1 MEESRKMIAI
11 LDFGSQYT
19 KLIAR
24 RIRELGVYSEILPWD
39 ISLQDLLGKKPE
51 GIILSGGPASVLAPD
66 APTPDKEILEVG
78 IPILGICYGMQI
90 ISKML
95 GGVVQSGEEREY
107 GRTGIKLL
115 KSSPLFKE
123 IPERSFVWMSH
134 GDSVTTPPPGFT
146 ITAEGEKTK
155 VAAMENPEKKIY
167 CLQFH
172 PEVIHTEYGMKILDN
187 FLVEI
192 CKASKSWNMESFLE
206 RAKLEIREKVGK
218 ERVLSALSGGVDST
232 VAATLVKEVIG
243 DNLIAVFVN
252 NGLLRDREAEEVKKF
267 FEERGFN
274 LIYVDASKNFL
285 EKLKGVT
292 DPEEKR
298 RRIGH
303 EFIRIFEEIASKQGN
318 IKFLL
323 QGTLYPD
330 VIESGSG
337 GKGAAKIKSHHNV
350 GGLPEKL
357 NFKLLEPLKE
367 LFKDE
372 VRKLGKLL
380 NIPEVVL
387 KRHPFPGPGLAV
399 RILGEVTEEK
409 LEILRKADK
418 IVQEEFKKS
427 NWYDKV
433 WQAFA
438 VLLPIRSVGV
448 MGDERSYGYTIVLRA
463 VSSEDG
469 MTADWVR
476 LPYEILERISNRIT
490 REVKEVNRVVYDITS
505 KPPATIEWE

>member
-1 MEESRKMIAI
+1 MIAI

-24 RIRELGVYSEILPWD
+24 RIRELGVYSEIFPWD
-39 ISLQDLLGKKPE
+39 TPIPKLLERKPS
-51 GIILSGGPASVLAPD
+51 GIIFSGGPASVLQKDAPAPD
-66 APTPDKEILEVG
+66 PKILETG
-78 IPILGICYGMQI
+78 IPILAICYGMQI
-90 ISKML
+90 ITKLL
-95 GGVVQSGEEREY
+95 GGTVSSGKEREY
-107 GRTGIKLL
+107 GRTEMKILME
-115 KSSPLFKE
+115 SPLFKNL
-123 IPERSFVWMSH
+123 PQVSLVWMSH
-134 GDSVTTPPPGFT
+134 GDSVTTPPPGFL

-155 VAAMENPEKKIY
+155 IAAMEDPQRKIY

-172 PEVIHTEYGMKILDN
+172 PEVVHTDYGMKILDN
-187 FLVEI
+187 FLTEI
-192 CKASKSWNMESFLE
+192 CKVTKTWNMENFL
-206 RAKLEIREKVGK
+206 KKIREEIDKKVGS
-218 ERVLSALSGGVDST
+218 ERVLCALSGGVDST

-243 DNLIAVFVN
+243 DRLVAVFVN
-252 NGLLRDREAEEVKKF
+252 NGLLREGEAEEVKSF
-267 FEERGFN
+267 FEERNFN
-274 LIYVDASKNFL
+274 LIYVDASESFL
-285 EKLKGVT
+285 NRLKGIT

-298 RRIGH
+298 KIIGH
-303 EFIRIFEEIASKQGN
+303 EFIRVFEEVASKQGK

-350 GGLPEKL
+350 GGLPTKL
-357 NFKLLEPLKE
+357 NFELLEPLKE

-380 NIPEVVL
+380 GIPEQVI

-399 RILGEVTEEK
+399 RIIGEITREK
-409 LEILRKADK
+409 LNILRKADK
-418 IVQEEFKKS
+418 IVQEEFRKS
-427 NWYDKV
+427 GWYDKV

-438 VLLPIRSVGV
+438 VLLPTKSVGV

-463 VSSEDG
+463 VHSEDG
-469 MTADWVR
+469 MTADWAK
-476 LPYEILERISNRIT
+476 LPYELLEKISNRIT
-490 REVKEVNRVVYDITS
+490 REVDEINRVVYDITS

>member
-1 MEESRKMIAI
+1 MIAI

-39 ISLQDLLGKKPE
+39 TPLEEILKKRPS
-51 GIILSGGPASVLAPD
+51 GIILSGGPASVLQEDAPAPD
-66 APTPDKEILEVG
+66 ERVLESG

-90 ISKML
+90 IAKLL
-95 GGVVQSGEEREY
+95 GGTVSSGKEREY
-107 GRTGIKLL
+107 GRTEMRILR
-115 KSSPLFKE
+115 SSPLFKGL
-123 IPERSFVWMSH
+123 PEKSLVWMSH
-134 GDSVTTPPPGFT
+134 GDSVSSPPKGFLV
-146 ITAEGEKTK
+146 TAEGEKTK
-155 VAAMENPEKKIY
+155 IAAMENQVKKIY

-172 PEVIHTEYGMKILDN
+172 PEVIHTDYGIRILDN

-192 CKASKSWNMESFLE
+192 CKSPKSWNMESFLKKIKAEIEE
-206 RAKLEIREKVGK
+206 RVGN
-218 ERVLSALSGGVDST
+218 ERVLCALSGGVDST

-243 DNLIAVFVN
+243 DRLIAVFVN
-252 NGLLRDREAEEVKKF
+252 NGLLREGEAEEVKSF
-267 FEERGFN
+267 FEERSFN
-274 LIYVDASKNFL
+274 LIYVDASDRFL
-285 EKLKGVT
+285 QKLRGVT

-298 RRIGH
+298 KIIGH
-303 EFIRIFEEIASKQGN
+303 EFIKVFEEVASKQGK
-318 IKFLL
+318 IRFLL

-350 GGLPEKL
+350 GGLPTKL
-357 NFKLLEPLKE
+357 NFELLEPLKE

-372 VRKLGKLL
+372 VRKLGRLL
-380 NIPEVVL
+380 GIPEGVI

-399 RILGEVTEEK
+399 RVLGEITREK
-409 LEILRKADK
+409 LNILRRADK

-427 NWYDKV
+427 GWYEKV

-438 VLLPIRSVGV
+438 VLLPIKSVGV
-448 MGDERSYGYTIVLRA
+448 MGDERSYGYTIALR
-463 VSSEDG
+463 VVHSEDG
-469 MTADWVR
+469 MTADWVK
-476 LPYEILERISNRIT
+476 LPYELLERISNRIT
-490 REVKEVNRVVYDITS
+490 REVEEVNRVVYDITS

>member
-1 MEESRKMIAI
+1 MIAI

-24 RIRELGVYSEILPWD
+24 RIRELGVFSEILPWD
-39 ISLQDLLGKKPE
+39 ITLPDLLNKKPE
-51 GIILSGGPASVLAPD
+51 GIIFSGGPASVLSPD
-66 APTPDKEILEVG
+66 APAPEREILETG

-90 ISKML
+90 IAKML
-95 GGVVQSGEEREY
+95 GGAVSSGKEREY
-107 GRTGIKLL
+107 GKTEIKVL
-115 KSSPLFKE
+115 SESPLFKE

-134 GDSVTTPPPGFT
+134 GDSVTLPPPGFT

-155 VAAMENPEKKIY
+155 IAAMENSQKRIY
-167 CLQFH
+167 GLQFH
-172 PEVIHTEYGMKILDN
+172 PEVAHTDYGMKILDN
-187 FLVEI
+187 FLTEI
-192 CKASKSWNMESFLE
+192 CKARKNWNMENFLKK
-206 RAKLEIREKVGK
+206 AIIEIKEKVGN
-218 ERVLSALSGGVDST
+218 ERVLCALSGGVDST
-232 VAATLVKEVIG
+232 VAATLVKEIIG

-252 NGLLRDREAEEVKKF
+252 NGLLRKGEPEEVRSF
-267 FEERGFN
+267 FEERNFN
-274 LIYVDASKNFL
+274 LVYIDASENFL

-298 RRIGH
+298 RIIGH
-303 EFIRIFEEIASKQGN
+303 EFIKVFEEVASKQGK

-357 NFKLLEPLKE
+357 DFELLEPLKD

-380 NIPEVVL
+380 DIPEKIL

-399 RILGEVTEEK
+399 RVLGEVTKEK
-409 LEILRKADK
+409 LNILRKADK
-418 IVQEEFKKS
+418 IVQEEFRE
-427 NWYDKV
+427 NGWYDKV

-438 VLLPIRSVGV
+438 VLLPIKSVGV
-448 MGDERSYGYTIVLRA
+448 MGDERSYGYTIALRV

-469 MTADWVR
+469 MTADWVK
-476 LPYEILERISNRIT
+476 LPYEILEKISNRIT
-490 REVKEVNRVVYDITS
+490 REVEGVNRVVYDITS